1 MSCAS
6 PGDQMSLTQTLT
18 HFPQNR
24 PGAERADLR
33 ALGDFRP
40 QKAWKVLRR
49 SRWRNRPQLITRR
62 SLVQV
67 QPPQP
72 QNHRFPA
79 GKRCFSLPFCNFGG
93 RPHFLDTEVT
103 QTVTHTG
110 KKRARRRCF
119 RLRVLLLLGEI
130 LGNLQ
135 RCRQDSFHGLG
146 RLLLG
151 RRGDVGIGVQG
162 EPCREVPQ
170 HPGHRLDVHPILKC
184 QRSERVPEVVESNS
198 GQPRPLQHPVEHVE
212 HAVR

>member
-1 MSCAS
+1 MFRSLLANWLGFIRRHTNTMSCAS

-72 QNHRFPA
+72 QKHRFPA
-79 GKRCFSLPFCNFGG
+79 GKRCFSLRFCNFFGC
-93 RPHFLDTEVT
+93 PHFLDTGVT

-110 KKRARRRCF
+110 QKTCPEAVFLPPGSR
-119 RLRVLLLLGEI
+119 
-130 LGNLQ
+130 
-135 RCRQDSFHGLG
+135 SFGRDFLMFTVPPSGLF
-146 RLLLG
+146 
-151 RRGDVGIGVQG
+151 
-162 EPCREVPQ
+162 P
-170 HPGHRLDVHPILKC
+170 
-184 QRSERVPEVVESNS
+184 
-198 GQPRPLQHPVEHVE
+198 
-212 HAVR
+212 

>member
-1 MSCAS
+1 MFRSLLANWLGFIRRHTNTMSCAS

-72 QNHRFPA
+72 QNRLISKEIRRFFFTFYPKRFPEKLCDFTKFA
-79 GKRCFSLPFCNFGG
+79 VDPNRDPYGSKNRPGGGVSASGSSCFWERFW
-93 RPHFLDTEVT
+93 
-103 QTVTHTG
+103 
-110 KKRARRRCF
+110 
-119 RLRVLLLLGEI
+119 
-130 LGNLQ
+130 
-135 RCRQDSFHGLG
+135 
-146 RLLLG
+146 
-151 RRGDVGIGVQG
+151 GIY
-162 EPCREVPQ
+162 
-170 HPGHRLDVHPILKC
+170 
-184 QRSERVPEVVESNS
+184 NA
-198 GQPRPLQHPVEHVE
+198 
-212 HAVR
+212 AVRTFSMVLAAYFWATVVTWA

>member
-1 MSCAS
+1 MFRSLLANWLGFIRRHTNTMSCAS

-18 HFPQNR
+18 HFPHNR

-93 RPHFLDTEVT
+93 TSPF
-103 QTVTHTG
+103 
-110 KKRARRRCF
+110 
-119 RLRVLLLLGEI
+119 
-130 LGNLQ
+130 
-135 RCRQDSFHGLG
+135 
-146 RLLLG
+146 
-151 RRGDVGIGVQG
+151 
-162 EPCREVPQ
+162 
-170 HPGHRLDVHPILKC
+170 PGHRGDPNRDPDGSKNRPGGGVFASGPSCFL
-184 QRSERVPEVVESNS
+184 ERFLGVYSAVVRTFSMVLAASFWAEVVTW
-198 GQPRPLQHPVEHVE
+198 
-212 HAVR
+212 A

>member
-1 MSCAS
+1 MFRSLLANWLGFIRRHTNTMSCAS

-72 QNHRFPA
+72 QNRLISREIRRF
-79 GKRCFSLPFCNFGG
+79 FFNFY
-93 RPHFLDTEVT
+93 P
-103 QTVTHTG
+103 
-110 KKRARRRCF
+110 KKFPEKSRDFAKFIVDPNRDPYGAKNAPWRSSSAPRLSCCLGLFF
-119 RLRVLLLLGEI
+119 RFQI
-130 LGNLQ
+130 A
-135 RCRQDSFHGLG
+135 
-146 RLLLG
+146 
-151 RRGDVGIGVQG
+151 
-162 EPCREVPQ
+162 
-170 HPGHRLDVHPILKC
+170 
-184 QRSERVPEVVESNS
+184 
-198 GQPRPLQHPVEHVE
+198 
-212 HAVR
+212 AVRTFSMVLAASF